1 MNLWD
6 YLCKYAQ
13 KDSTCIINEGQYY
26 TYKDIV
32 QLIRKIH
39 SSFHRKGI
47 ENGDKVILCYMD
59 QFDFAVLFLALITY
73 GCWIIPISVD
83 DSVDVIKEETDSDIV
98 EVLNRLDDLE
108 LDDSLNEYIQSGSN
122 GGIYHRTSG
131 STGKPKYAVRT
142 EGALIAEG
150 IGFMQMFA
158 LEEGERI
165 LSIAPL
171 YHSFALGSA
180 LITSIIT
187 GSAIV
192 TFHKLNFHKISKLI
206 VSEAVS
212 VLCAVPALIRL
223 LVRTTKTEQESILK
237 YAIVGAGNVDG
248 ETDNLFKRIY
258 GIHCS
263 CNYGS
268 TELGGVI
275 SRISDKP
282 AGSIGKTHPGVQYK
296 LIQENTDNLW
306 EGELYIKNKGMMSGY
321 LKDKN
326 TFDAE
331 GFFATGDIVK
341 LDDNGYFYII
351 GRKKLIAN
359 IGGEKVNLLEIEKAL
374 CAWDEIED
382 CAAVFRKKENG
393 EEEIIVFIVSNI
405 EVSDVDIRKIC
416 QEAVGK
422 NALPRRICRV
432 DSIPKNSYGKV
443 LRKSLQDYVDT
454 LMDIGS

>member
-6 YLCKYAQ
+6 YLYKYAQ
-13 KDSTCIINEGQYY
+13 TASICLINEGQYY
-26 TYKDIV
+26 TYKDMV

-39 SSFHRKGI
+39 ISFYKKGI
-47 ENGDKVILCYMD
+47 KNGDKVILYYVD
-59 QFDFAVLFLALITY
+59 QFDFVVLFLALITY
-73 GCWIIPISVD
+73 GCWIIPISMD
-83 DSVDVIKEETDSDIV
+83 DSADVIKEETDGDIV
-98 EVLNRLDDLE
+98 EILCRLDDID
-108 LDDSLNEYIQSGSN
+108 LDDSFGEYIQFGSN

-131 STGKPKYAVRT
+131 STGNPKYAVRT

-150 IGFMQMFA
+150 IGYREMFS
-158 LEEGERI
+158 LKEGERI

-192 TFHKLNFHKISKLI
+192 TFRKLNFHKISKLI
-206 VSEAVS
+206 VSEEVS

-223 LVRTTKTEQESILK
+223 LVRTSKAEQKNFLK
-237 YAIVGAGNVDG
+237 YAIVGAGNIDS
-248 ETDNLFKRIY
+248 ETDNLFKSIY

-282 AGSIGKTHPGVQYK
+282 VGAIGKVHPGVQYK
-296 LIQENTDNLW
+296 LIQENAYNLK
-306 EGELYIKNKGMMSGY
+306 EGELYIKSKGMMSGY

-331 GFFATGDIVK
+331 GFFATGDIVRR
-341 LDDNGYFYII
+341 DDNDFFYII

-374 CAWDEIED
+374 CTLDEIKD
-382 CAAVFRKKENG
+382 CAAAFRKKENG
-393 EEEIIVFIVSNI
+393 EEEIIVFIVSDN
-405 EVSDVDIRKIC
+405 EVSEKDIRKIC
-416 QEAVGK
+416 QKEVGK

-432 DSIPKNSYGKV
+432 DSIPKNSFGKV
-443 LRKSLQDYVDT
+443 LRKSLQDKANT